1 MADLATSKATVERLA
16 VEIQELSEEI
26 AKLKKSLNEATEL
39 RGVEK
44 KNNAKTVADAE
55 AGLAGVTKAMKILN
69 EFYAGASLVQVSS
82 KKVGV
87 VQQHKAESK
96 THQVD
101 AIMATLGVIKSDF
114 EGTIDKTK
122 DSEAAA
128 DDEFK
133 DFKTETE
140 ADIKQKEDTV
150 KEKKDEKDQEQANVI
165 EYKDNLKTHRIEK
178 NDALKE
184 LAKLKPACVDTTS
197 DYEEKVKQRE
207 EEIEA
212 LKEGYQILDSMR

>member
-44 KNNAKTVADAE
+44 KNNLKTIAEAE

-69 EFYAGASLVQVSS
+69 EFYAGAALVQTSS

-87 VQQHKAESK
+87 VQQHKAQTK
-96 THQVD
+96 THSVD

-114 EGTIDKTK
+114 EGTIDKVK
-122 DSEAAA
+122 DDEAEADSE
-128 DDEFK
+128 FT

-140 ADIKQKEDTV
+140 TDIEQKEGTL
-150 KEKKDEKDQEQANVI
+150 KEKESEEEQEKANLI
-165 EYKDNLKTHRIEK
+165 DYKDSLKTHRIEK

-184 LAKLKPACVDTTS
+184 LAKLKPACVDTGS
-197 DYEEKVKQRE
+197 DHEEKAKLRE
-207 EEIEA
+207 QEIEA
-212 LKEGYQILDSMR
+212 LKNGYQILDSMR